1 MLRSRDPGLNNF
13 DIGIQKDFNIAEGK
27 YVQLRAEMFN
37 AFNHAQFRNPNGR
50 VGNRN
55 FGLISSARAPRLIQM
70 GLKVIF

>member
-1 MLRSRDPGLNNF
+1 
-13 DIGIQKDFNIAEGK
+13 
-27 YVQLRAEMFN
+27 MFN

-55 FGLISSARAPRLIQM
+55 FGLIGAARDPRLIQM